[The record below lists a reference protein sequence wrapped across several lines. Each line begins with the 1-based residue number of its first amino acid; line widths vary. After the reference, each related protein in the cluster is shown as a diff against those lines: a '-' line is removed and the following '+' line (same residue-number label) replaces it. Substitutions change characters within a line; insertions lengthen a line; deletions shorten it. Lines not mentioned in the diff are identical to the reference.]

1 LFEYLLRFIAGGNRG
16 FRLRRIGRRV
26 EAEKLCRFGAA
37 PSIALPTL
45 LITLSHKVA
54 PFAAVEGRSMILGA
68 FALAAYSWS
77 ACLLLKKFMLASWL
91 AATAALVVWF
101 AVAFGS
107 WALWFSIP

>member
-1 LFEYLLRFIAGGNRG
+1 
-16 FRLRRIGRRV
+16 
-26 EAEKLCRFGAA
+26 
-37 PSIALPTL
+37 
-45 LITLSHKVA
+45 
-54 PFAAVEGRSMILGA
+54 MILGA